1 MRAIAIAALLLVS
14 GCSGKTTSLI
24 CAGTVQRVG
33 EPETRQPVSSL
44 AASVTKHPLYVKA
57 WSHSYG
63 EFRLSEPYL
72 QHFSNLDDLGDQIL
86 IAEQGDARVLG
97 MFNKISGSLKLAA
110 GSDVFDVQCGE
121 VNRII
126 P

>member
-1 MRAIAIAALLLVS
+1 MRAIAIAALLLVG

-24 CAGTVQRVG
+24 CDGTVQRVG

-44 AASVTKHPLYVKA
+44 AASVTKHPFYVKA
-57 WSHSYG
+57 WSDSYG

-72 QHFSNLDDLGDQIL
+72 QYFSNLDDLGDQLL
-86 IAEQGDARVLG
+86 IAEDGETKVLG

-110 GSDVFDVQCGE
+110 GNDLFEVQCRE
-121 VNRII
+121 ASRIT